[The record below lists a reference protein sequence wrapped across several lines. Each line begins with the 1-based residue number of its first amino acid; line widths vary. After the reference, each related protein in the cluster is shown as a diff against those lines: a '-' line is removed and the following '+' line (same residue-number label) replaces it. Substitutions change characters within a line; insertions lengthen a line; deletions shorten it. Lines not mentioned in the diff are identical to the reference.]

1 MMSLFVRHINAWM
14 RFKVLDIKGR
24 LLPGNAMHNKLL
36 QAIREQ
42 GQIGWGHAL
51 RGRISAVW
59 GEIQN
64 MEDVKQGKK
73 KRSGIMATMIVQLW
87 DAMQHLWKFRNGV
100 QHGVTKEERRSRANE
115 RIHPKIKAAYRT
127 RHNDVSL
134 FSQRLYRVELKIR
147 LEMDP
152 VENEQWLEIV
162 ETAKKHKWARED
174 AVLASMRKITTYFP
188 KNIIAEK

>member
-14 RFKVLDIKGR
+14 RFKVLDVKER

-36 QAIREQ
+36 QAISEQ
-42 GQIGWGHAL
+42 GQICWRHAL

-87 DAMQHLWKFRNGV
+87 DAMHHLWKFRNGV
-100 QHGVTKEERRSRANE
+100 QHGVTKEERRNRANE

-127 RHNDVSL
+127 QHNDVSL

-152 VENEQWLEIV
+152 VENEQ
-162 ETAKKHKWARED
+162 
-174 AVLASMRKITTYFP
+174 
-188 KNIIAEK
+188 